1 MDTEGKAAPPS
12 PELDQALARA
22 IRQLIAEVV
31 QGEEDRPT
39 SQEG

>member
-1 MDTEGKAAPPS
+1 MDTEGTAVPPS

-31 QGEEDRPT
+31 EAEGGTTPT
-39 SQEG
+39 A